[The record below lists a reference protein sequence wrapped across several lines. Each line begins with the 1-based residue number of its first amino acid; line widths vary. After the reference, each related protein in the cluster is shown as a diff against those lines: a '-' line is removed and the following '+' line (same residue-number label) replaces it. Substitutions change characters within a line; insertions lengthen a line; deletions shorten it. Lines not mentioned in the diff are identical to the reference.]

1 MIFWSGDNFD
11 NDTSLLE
18 VVQRTL
24 KKLEDDEKHYY
35 ELSTDTNVKNGTI
48 EKLTIRVVK
57 TETPFKEN

>member
-24 KKLEDDEKHYY
+24 KKLEDDGKHYY

>member
-18 VVQRTL
+18 IVQRTL

>member
-24 KKLEDDEKHYY
+24 KKLEGDEKHYY

>member
-18 VVQRTL
+18 IVQKTL

-57 TETPFKEN
+57 TEIPFKEN